1 MPVAFVILAFFV
13 WAFFGLLTMALA
25 CAAHD
30 REEFPRVDASPH
42 AREEFLRVD
51 ASPQARRPVVD
62 RRYIEVELARGQRL
76 RSRAGWVGGS
86 SSVASLA
93 PH

>member
-1 MPVAFVILAFFV
+1 MLVAFVILAFFLG
-13 WAFFGLLTMALA
+13 AFLRVLTMALA

-30 REEFPRVDASPH
+30 REES
-42 AREEFLRVD
+42 LRVD
-51 ASPQARRPVVD
+51 AGRRARRPVVD
-62 RRYIEVELARGQRL
+62 RRYIEVEIARRQRL

-86 SSVASLA
+86 SSVASLG

>member
-1 MPVAFVILAFFV
+1 MPVVFLILSFCAGAFL
-13 WAFFGLLTMALA
+13 GLLTMSLA

-30 REEFPRVDASPH
+30 REEFRRVDAG
-42 AREEFLRVD
+42 
-51 ASPQARRPVVD
+51 RRPVVD
-62 RRYIEVELARGQRL
+62 RRYIEVELARRQRL

>member
-13 WAFFGLLTMALA
+13 GGFLGLLTMGLA

-30 REEFPRVDASPH
+30 ADER
-42 AREEFLRVD
+42 LRVD
-51 ASPQARRPVVD
+51 AGRQARRPVVD
-62 RRYIEVELARGQRL
+62 RRYIEVERARRQRL

-86 SSVASLA
+86 SNVASLG

>member
-13 WAFFGLLTMALA
+13 GGLIGLLTSALA

-30 REEFPRVDASPH
+30 G
-42 AREEFLRVD
+42 EEFLRVD
-51 ASPQARRPVVD
+51 AGRRAGHPVVD
-62 RRYIEVELARGQRL
+62 RRYIEVELARRQRL
-76 RSRAGWVGGS
+76 RSRPGWVGGS
-86 SSVASLA
+86 ASVASLG

>member
-13 WAFFGLLTMALA
+13 GAFLGLLTTALA
-25 CAAHD
+25 CAAHE
-30 REEFPRVDASPH
+30 REEFHRVDAG
-42 AREEFLRVD
+42 
-51 ASPQARRPVVD
+51 RRPVVD
-62 RRYIEVELARGQRL
+62 RRYIEVELARRQRL

-86 SSVASLA
+86 NSVATLA

>member
-1 MPVAFVILAFFV
+1 MLVAFVILAFFLG
-13 WAFFGLLTMALA
+13 AFLGLLTMALA

-30 REEFPRVDASPH
+30 REESLP
-42 AREEFLRVD
+42 LRVD
-51 ASPQARRPVVD
+51 AGRRARRPVVD
-62 RRYIEVELARGQRL
+62 RRYIEVEIARRQRL

-86 SSVASLA
+86 SSVASLG

>member
-13 WAFFGLLTMALA
+13 GAFLGLLTTALA

-30 REEFPRVDASPH
+30 REEL
-42 AREEFLRVD
+42 LRVD
-51 ASPQARRPVVD
+51 EGRRARSPVVD
-62 RRYIEVELARGQRL
+62 RRYIEVELARRQRL
-76 RSRAGWVGGS
+76 GSRAGWVGGS
-86 SSVASLA
+86 SNVASLG

>member
-13 WAFFGLLTMALA
+13 GTFLLTMALA
-25 CAAHD
+25 RAAHD
-30 REEFPRVDASPH
+30 
-42 AREEFLRVD
+42 REEFLRVD
-51 ASPQARRPVVD
+51 ARPQARRPVVN

-76 RSRAGWVGGS
+76 RSGAGWMGGS
-86 SSVASLA
+86 RSVASLL

>member
-1 MPVAFVILAFFV
+1 MPVAFVILALFV
-13 WAFFGLLTMALA
+13 GGFLGVLMMALA

-30 REEFPRVDASPH
+30 REESLGVGAGR
-42 AREEFLRVD
+42 R
-51 ASPQARRPVVD
+51 ARRSVVD
-62 RRYIEVELARGQRL
+62 RRYIEVERARRQPL

-86 SSVASLA
+86 SSVASLG